1 MLIPI
6 GDEPREPGTPWV
18 NHALIAANVLVFVLV
33 QGAGRES
40 ALERSMAWA
49 YVPAAPSLSTAFSS
63 MFLHA
68 GWMHLLGNMLFLW
81 IFGDNVEARLGRLG
95 YLAAYLA
102 TGFAATLLHGFV
114 DTSSAIPGI
123 GASGAISGVQGLYV
137 VLFPKN
143 RVKLFVAM
151 YVVTIVHVQAL
162 WVILFWFVLQDLLP
176 FLFQTSILGGG
187 VAHAAHLGGFAS
199 GILLALA
206 LRPLALR
213 VAQET
218 HVGTLPGG
226 VSPRSPWA
234 AVDPYSAERR
244 TRGHLSARE
253 GVEARP
259 DVVAAA
265 PDAASRIL
273 AFWEAGAYDQAAT
286 AFVLALGTGRTL
298 ALPEPS
304 YLRICARLYE
314 RAHWDEA
321 RLGFEGFLKTY
332 PSGRGAPVASFGLG
346 MILLRRDGDARAAR
360 PYLERASRDHPDP
373 AVRAMALRELGYRA

>member
-18 NHALIAANVLVFVLV
+18 NHALIAANVLVFLV
-33 QGAGRES
+33 FQGAGRE
-40 ALERSMAWA
+40 AAMERSMAWA
-49 YVPAAPSLSTAFSS
+49 YVPAAPTLSTAFAS
-63 MFLHA
+63 MFMHA

-81 IFGDNVEARLGRLG
+81 IFGDNVEARLGRIG

-102 TGFAATLLHGFV
+102 TGLAATLIHGMI
-114 DTSSAIPGI
+114 DSGSAIPSL

-137 VLFPKN
+137 VLFPRN
-143 RVKLFVAM
+143 RVKLFIAM
-151 YVVTIVHVQAL
+151 YVVTIIRVQAL

-176 FLFQTSILGGG
+176 FLLQTSILGGG

-206 LRPLALR
+206 LKPLAAR
-213 VAQET
+213 VAQEAR
-218 HVGTLPGG
+218 VGTLPGG
-226 VSPRSPWA
+226 VSVRSPWA

-244 TRGHLSARE
+244 TRGVLPARE
-253 GVEARP
+253 ALVGRP
-259 DVVAAA
+259 EVAASA
-265 PDAASRIL
+265 PDAPARIQAL
-273 AFWEAGAYDQAAT
+273 WDAGAYEQSAT

-332 PSGRGAPVASFGLG
+332 PSGRGAPVAAFGLG
-346 MILLRRDGDARAAR
+346 MILLRRDGDPAAAR

-373 AVRAMALRELGYRA
+373 AVRAMALRELGYAM